1 MIKFTRR
8 MNKESITQELVKLG
22 GQEKRI
28 SCTEAR
34 KLAERQGV
42 GALEVGRLCDSLG
55 IKIFACELGC
65 F

>member
-1 MIKFTRR
+1 MIKFICR
-8 MNKESITQELVKLG
+8 MDKESITQELVKLG
-22 GQEKRI
+22 GQDKKI

-42 GALEVGRLCDSLG
+42 GAPEIGRLCDSLG